1 MARSSSTFDKKDKR
15 AKDAA
20 KKQKRGVSMK
30 NSLLRILELEP
41 STESIEELQKILG
54 ITLTAKQLADLL
66 SATLVK
72 EGLAGNIAALKEI
85 NDRVDGR
92 VPESIKVKI
101 TNRIILEK

>member
-1 MARSSSTFDKKDKR
+1 
-15 AKDAA
+15 
-20 KKQKRGVSMK
+20 MK